1 MVHPNESEMRTENAV
16 DEGKKLT
23 GPEEEEEEFDSTEYR
38 VHTTDGFYCDY
49 DSTWETDPNEESPPS
64 RIRQSTN
71 SNYVSKPVPVTST
84 LIFHVCSQI
93 IYCRHKRSHL
103 SQAHRPKVLDGPSR
117 ELYSGDSSV
126 HISWFFLQEKNHKDG
141 SKKQQKAKERHL
153 KFPKRD

>member
-23 GPEEEEEEFDSTEYR
+23 GPEEEEEEFDRTEYR
-38 VHTTDGFYCDY
+38 VHTTDEFYCDY

-64 RIRQSTN
+64 RIRRST
-71 SNYVSKPVPVTST
+71 NYVSKPVPVTSA

-117 ELYSGDSSV
+117 ELY
-126 HISWFFLQEKNHKDG
+126 
-141 SKKQQKAKERHL
+141 
-153 KFPKRD
+153 

>member
-38 VHTTDGFYCDY
+38 VHTTDEFYCDY

-64 RIRQSTN
+64 RIRQTT
-71 SNYVSKPVPVTST
+71 NYVSKPVPVTST

-117 ELYSGDSSV
+117 ELYWGDSSV
-126 HISWFFLQEKNHKDG
+126 HISWFFLQEKITKITKKNNKKPKKDI
-141 SKKQQKAKERHL
+141 
-153 KFPKRD
+153 

>member
-1 MVHPNESEMRTENAV
+1 MVHPNESEMRTKNAV

-38 VHTTDGFYCDY
+38 VHTTDEFYCDY

-64 RIRQSTN
+64 RIRRST
-71 SNYVSKPVPVTST
+71 NYVSKPVPVTSA
-84 LIFHVCSQI
+84 LIFHVCSKI

-117 ELYSGDSSV
+117 ELY
-126 HISWFFLQEKNHKDG
+126 
-141 SKKQQKAKERHL
+141 
-153 KFPKRD
+153 

>member
-23 GPEEEEEEFDSTEYR
+23 GPEEEEEEFDRTEYR
-38 VHTTDGFYCDY
+38 VHTTDEFYCDY

-64 RIRQSTN
+64 RIRQTT
-71 SNYVSKPVPVTST
+71 NYVSKPVPVTSA

-117 ELYSGDSSV
+117 ELYWGDSSV
-126 HISWFFLQEKNHKDG
+126 HISWFFLQEKITKITKKNNKKPKKDI
-141 SKKQQKAKERHL
+141 
-153 KFPKRD
+153 

>member
-38 VHTTDGFYCDY
+38 VHTTDEFYCDY

-64 RIRQSTN
+64 RIRRST
-71 SNYVSKPVPVTST
+71 NYVSKPVPVTST

-117 ELYSGDSSV
+117 ELYWGDSSV
-126 HISWFFLQEKNHKDG
+126 HISWFFLQEKITKITKKNNKKPKKDI
-141 SKKQQKAKERHL
+141 
-153 KFPKRD
+153 

>member
-1 MVHPNESEMRTENAV
+1 MVHPNESEMRTKNAV

-38 VHTTDGFYCDY
+38 VHTTDEFYCDY

-64 RIRQSTN
+64 RIRRST
-71 SNYVSKPVPVTST
+71 NYVSKPVPVTST

-126 HISWFFLQEKNHKDG
+126 HISWFFLQEKITKITKKNNKKPKKDI
-141 SKKQQKAKERHL
+141 
-153 KFPKRD
+153 

>member
-38 VHTTDGFYCDY
+38 VHTTDEFYCDY

-71 SNYVSKPVPVTST
+71 YVSKPVPVTSA

-117 ELYSGDSSV
+117 ELYWGDSSV
-126 HISWFFLQEKNHKDG
+126 HISWFFLQEKITKITKKNNKKPKKDI
-141 SKKQQKAKERHL
+141 
-153 KFPKRD
+153 